1 MKKNTKRPK
10 NETSSKKKRERVR
23 DKTLQLNHGPKTP
36 VTLKLCALGTGCSSR
51 RRRQAEGIRNN
62 LFLIC
67 APGQKE
73 TPQNEIIP
81 WPQSAAAQQQQQQQR
96 SIIKQ
101 KKKLQEQQQ
110 QQQRP
115 ENRFPSSKRFDENF
129 DCVLKEGEK
138 EVAGG
143 GRRAGARA
151 EAGPRMWQTCF
162 FRAATEGTGAG
173 SGPRHRK

>member
-1 MKKNTKRPK
+1 M
-10 NETSSKKKRERVR
+10 
-23 DKTLQLNHGPKTP
+23 NHGPKTP

-81 WPQSAAAQQQQQQQR
+81 WPQSAAAQQQQQR

-138 EVAGG
+138 EGEEELELELKLGQECGKHVSFGLRLKELG
-143 GRRAGARA
+143 LGLGR
-151 EAGPRMWQTCF
+151 
-162 FRAATEGTGAG
+162 GTGSRGVAPAPALSQG
-173 SGPRHRK
+173 SSRWKIVNIAKKAKKAPL

>member
-1 MKKNTKRPK
+1 MKHLQ
-10 NETSSKKKRERVR
+10 KKKRERVK
-23 DKTLQLNHGPKTP
+23 DKTLQMNHGPKTP

-81 WPQSAAAQQQQQQQR
+81 WPQSAAAQRQRQR

-101 KKKLQEQQQ
+101 KKKLQEQ